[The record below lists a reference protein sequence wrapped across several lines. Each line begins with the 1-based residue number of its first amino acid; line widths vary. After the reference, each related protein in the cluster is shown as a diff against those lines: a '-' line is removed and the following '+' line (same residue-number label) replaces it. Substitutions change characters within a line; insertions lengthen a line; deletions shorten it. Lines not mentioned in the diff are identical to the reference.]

1 MYTQIQKSGKVR
13 FFEKYRDPLTGNQKT
28 VSVVLDKDTTRT
40 RKQAAAILQDKIRQ
54 RMTTGPASDI
64 TLRELTGRFLR
75 HRRETAKDSS
85 IRRDEWLCK
94 SFCEVLDGDI
104 KVGNLTAAHVYS
116 CLESSGRTP
125 SNRNTIMKRFKTLMR
140 WAYQHDL
147 VNDIGYLE
155 KLKPYQVESKKE
167 KLAEKFLEASE
178 LQSVIEQLP
187 KAKWK
192 DLTQFLALT
201 GMRIGEALAL
211 TIDDISL
218 ESIRI
223 TKTRDL
229 ISGEIYDSPKT
240 ADSFR
245 EISVQ
250 MQLVPLL
257 KRLRHHALAYSMVSK
272 DRTLFQDEDGPYSYD
287 AYRIAFRRATKA
299 VAGKILTPHS
309 LRHTHTSLLAEQGIP
324 LEVISRRLGHSDSR
338 ITKEV
343 YLHVTDG
350 QKAKDRD
357 MLRDVVLF

>member
-13 FFEKYRDPLTGNQKT
+13 FFEKYRDPLTGTQKT

-54 RMTTGPASDI
+54 RTVGSHSSDI
-64 TLRELTGRFLR
+64 TLQELTERFLR
-75 HRRETAKDSS
+75 NRRETAKDSS

-94 SFCEVLDGDI
+94 SFCDVLGASV
-104 KVGNLTAAHVYS
+104 KVGNLSAAYVYD
-116 CLESSGRTP
+116 CLEASGRKP
-125 SNRNTIMKRFKTLMR
+125 SNRNTIMKRFKTLIR

-147 VNDIGYLE
+147 ADDISYLE
-155 KLKPYQVESKKE
+155 KLKPYKVEEKKE
-167 KLAEKFLEASE
+167 KLAEKFLEAEE
-178 LQSVIEQLP
+178 LNQVIDLLP
-187 KAKWK
+187 KQKWK
-192 DLTQFLALT
+192 DLTKFLALT

-211 TIDDISL
+211 TIDDVGP

-229 ISGEIYDSPKT
+229 ISGEVLDSPKT

-245 EISVQ
+245 EISIQ
-250 MQLVPLL
+250 SQLAPLV
-257 KRLRHHALAYSMVSK
+257 KQLRHMALAYSMINQ
-272 DRTLFQDEDGPYSYD
+272 DRTLFQDEDGPYSYN
-287 AYRIAFRRATKA
+287 AYRMSFRRATKTA
-299 VAGKILTPHS
+299 AGKTLTPHS

-324 LEVISRRLGHSDSR
+324 LEAISRRLGHSDSK

-350 QKAKDRD
+350 QKAKDRE
-357 MLRDVVLF
+357 MLKDVILF